1 VHAWKYPREGWDY
14 DDEGLIQWGSF
25 GGAPIRAWALSEN
38 IGYTFGGALLH
49 PRLGL
54 RSDATSGDHGSKSL
68 ALGSFDPLLPAVP
81 LYSGPAG
88 LLSATNLIDVTPSFG
103 LRFPR
108 SVGLALELASFW
120 RESLADS
127 VYSPFNTLLRAAD
140 PTAGRYVASAPSATI
155 SWKATQHVSYS
166 VIYSRFWPGTYFL
179 KEPPDRNVNYFTIWA
194 SYRF

>member
-1 VHAWKYPREGWDY
+1 M
-14 DDEGLIQWGSF
+14 GLIRRSADSCVGIVREHWLHLRRRAASP
-25 GGAPIRAWALSEN
+25 ASRPSIRCDE
-38 IGYTFGGALLH
+38 
-49 PRLGL
+49 R
-54 RSDATSGDHGSKSL
+54 RSRKQEPG
-68 ALGSFDPLLPAVP
+68 FRIVRPLFPAVP

-120 RESLADS
+120 RESLADA